1 MTAKKEP
8 GKGTVWEYTADRP
21 VRLSALFGWQKVVK
35 GDTVAAGSVYEAPMA
50 GRQRFHPAAASARQ
64 EEGGVTRC
72 PHR

>member
-35 GDTVAAGSVYEAPMA
+35 GDTVAAGSVYEARWLA
-50 GRQRFHPAAASARQ
+50 GNGFTQQQHPPAKKKG
-64 EEGGVTRC
+64 E
-72 PHR
+72 